1 MSRAGGLGLIG
12 GGYGDVDWIDAQFAE
27 AGDAEV
33 GCGLITWALAKN
45 PAALDRVLAHR
56 PRALMLSFGD
66 PRPFAAAIRAAGVPL
81 FCQVQTADDAAAAL
95 EAGADVVV
103 AQGAEAGGHGDRRAT
118 FTLVPE
124 VADLIARDSPDTLL
138 CAAGGIADGRGLA
151 AALTLGADGV
161 VVGSRLWAT
170 QEAQVSQG
178 MRDAALAADGD
189 ATLRTSV
196 VDIARSLDWPERF
209 TARVLRNGFTERW
222 HGHETELRAH
232 GDEAAEAWR
241 AGWAAGDPDRAS
253 TFIGEAAGLIETIE
267 PAAEVI
273 ARMSAQAAGLL
284 RRG

>member
-1 MSRAGGLGLIG
+1 M
-12 GGYGDVDWIDAQFAE
+12 
-27 AGDAEV
+27 
-33 GCGLITWALAKN
+33 
-45 PAALDRVLAHR
+45 P
-56 PRALMLSFGD
+56 PR
-66 PRPFAAAIRAAGVPL
+66 
-81 FCQVQTADDAAAAL
+81 AL

-103 AQGAEAGGHGDRRAT
+103 AQGAEAGGHGDRRAERA
-118 FTLVPE
+118 PSCPRWPISSP
-124 VADLIARDSPDTLL
+124 AISPDTLL
-138 CAAGGIADGRGLA
+138 CAAGGIADGRGVA

-170 QEAQVSQG
+170 EEAQVSQG

-189 ATLRTSV
+189 ATLRTRV